1 MTRRPFDG
9 SLAIANLR
17 RLYAAGAATPAD
29 VLHAIHERIAARGTD
44 GTWIHLVT
52 AEECRRQLAAADAA
66 RRNGAALP
74 LYGIPFAVK
83 DNIDVAGMPTTAAC
97 PAFGYRAAESA
108 PAVARVLAAGAIC
121 IGKTNLDQFA
131 TGLSGTRSPYGVCP
145 SAFDARYPA
154 GGSSSGSAVAVGAGL
169 VSFAL
174 GTDTGGSGRIPAGF
188 NNIVGL
194 KPTRGLVSTRGVVPA
209 CRTLDCVSV
218 FALDCEDAGEVL
230 ALIAGYDPADP
241 FSRPNPA
248 AADVPLPSSGPFRF
262 GIPQGAQAGFFGD
275 AAAEALFAAAIER
288 WEVLGGTPV
297 PVDYAPF
304 AEAGRMLYGGA
315 WIAERFASV
324 GAFIAAH
331 LEAVLPTTAEII
343 ARSQRFQAADVFAQ
357 FYRLA
362 EIRRALAPRWRDID
376 FLAVPTSGTAYTI
389 AALRAEPV
397 ELNNR
402 LGYFSYPVNLLDLCA
417 LALPSGFLPDG
428 PAMGVTLLA
437 PAFSEQR
444 LLAFG
449 RRWQAALGIAPGPA
463 GWAVRHRLREHES
476 QTH

>member
-1 MTRRPFDG
+1 MTSRPFDD
-9 SLAIANLR
+9 SLTISSLR
-17 RLYAAGAATPAD
+17 RLYAAGAATPAA
-29 VLHAIHERIAARGTD
+29 VLHAVYERIAARGVD
-44 GTWIHLVT
+44 GVWIHLV
-52 AEECRRQLAAADAA
+52 AEEACRRQLAAAAAA
-66 RRNGAALP
+66 RRNGAVLP
-74 LYGIPFAVK
+74 LFGIPFAVK

-97 PAFGYRAAESA
+97 PAFGYVAAQSA
-108 PAVARVLAAGAIC
+108 PAVARLLAAGAVC
-121 IGKTNLDQFA
+121 LGKTNLDQFA
-131 TGLSGTRSPYGVCP
+131 TGLNGTRSPYGVCP
-145 SAFDARYPA
+145 SVFDERYPA

-194 KPTRGLVSTRGVVPA
+194 KPTRGLISTRGVVPA

-230 ALIAGYDPADP
+230 ALIAGDDPADP
-241 FSRPNPA
+241 FSRANPNTD
-248 AADVPLPSSGPFRF
+248 DVPLPTGGPFRF
-262 GIPQGAQAGFFGD
+262 GVPHGAAAGFFGD
-275 AAAEALFAAAIER
+275 SAAEALFAAAIAR
-288 WEVLGGTPV
+288 WEALGGTPV

-304 AEAGRMLYGGA
+304 VEAGSMLYGGA

-324 GAFIAAH
+324 GAFIATH
-331 LEAVLPTTAEII
+331 PEAVLPTTAEII
-343 ARSQRFQAADVFAQ
+343 SRSQRFQAADVFAQ
-357 FYRLA
+357 LYRLA
-362 EIRRALAPRWRDID
+362 EIRRTLAPLWRDID
-376 FLAVPTSGTAYTI
+376 FLVVPTSGTAYTI
-389 AALRAEPV
+389 AAVLAEPV

-402 LGYFSYPVNLLDLCA
+402 LGYFSYPVNLLDLSA
-417 LALPSGFLPDG
+417 LALPNGFLPDG

-463 GWAVRHRLREHES
+463 GWADRHRVRERES

>member
-1 MTRRPFDG
+1 MTSPRFDG
-9 SLAIANLR
+9 SLAISSLR
-17 RLYAAGAATPAD
+17 RLYAAGAATPAA
-29 VLHAIHERIAARGTD
+29 VLHAIYQRIAARGAD
-44 GTWIHLVT
+44 GVWIHLV
-52 AEECRRQLAAADAA
+52 AEEACRRQLAAADDA
-66 RRNGAALP
+66 RRKGAVLP

-97 PAFGYRAAESA
+97 PAFGYVAVDSA
-108 PAVARVLAAGAIC
+108 PAVARLLAAGAIC

-131 TGLSGTRSPYGVCP
+131 TGLNGTRSPYGVCP
-145 SAFDARYPA
+145 SVFDERYPA

-218 FALDCEDAGEVL
+218 FALDCDDAGEVL
-230 ALIAGYDPADP
+230 ALIAGADPADP
-241 FSRPNPA
+241 FSRPPPA
-248 AADVPLPSSGPFRF
+248 DDSEPLPASGRFRF
-262 GIPQGAQAGFFGD
+262 GVPHGAAAGFFGD
-275 AAAEALFAAAIER
+275 SAAAALFAAAIAR
-288 WEVLGGTPV
+288 WEALGGTPV
-297 PVDYAPF
+297 PADYAPF
-304 AEAGRMLYGGA
+304 AEAGSMLYGGA

-324 GAFIAAH
+324 GAFIATH
-331 LEAVLPTTAEII
+331 PEAVLPTTAEII
-343 ARSQRFQAADVFAQ
+343 TRSQRFQAADVFAQ
-357 FYRLA
+357 LYRLA
-362 EIRRALAPRWRDID
+362 EIRRALAPLWRDID
-376 FLAVPTSGTAYTI
+376 FLVVPTSGTAYTI
-389 AALRAEPV
+389 ADLLAEPV

-402 LGYFSYPVNLLDLCA
+402 LGYFSYPVNLLDLSA
-417 LALPSGFLPDG
+417 LALPNGFLPDG

-463 GWAVRHRLREHES
+463 GRTDRHRARERKS

>member
-1 MTRRPFDG
+1 MTSHRIDG
-9 SLAIANLR
+9 SLAISSLR
-17 RLYAAGAATPAD
+17 RLYAAGAATPAA
-29 VLHAIHERIAARGTD
+29 VLSGIYERIAARGAD
-44 GTWIHLVT
+44 GVWIHLV
-52 AEECRRQLAAADAA
+52 AEEACRRQLAAADAA
-66 RRNGAALP
+66 RRNGTVLP

-97 PAFGYRAAESA
+97 PAFGYVAAQSA
-108 PAVARVLAAGAIC
+108 PAVSRLLAAGAIC

-145 SAFDARYPA
+145 SVFDERYPA
-154 GGSSSGSAVAVGAGL
+154 GGSSSGSGVAVGAGL

-194 KPTRGLVSTRGVVPA
+194 KPTRGLISTRGVVPA

-218 FALDCEDAGEVL
+218 FALDCDDAGEVL
-230 ALIAGYDPADP
+230 ALIAGDDPADP

-248 AADVPLPSSGPFRF
+248 AEMPLPASRPFRF
-262 GIPQGAQAGFFGD
+262 GVPHGAAAGFFGD
-275 AAAEALFAAAIER
+275 GAAEALFAVAIER
-288 WEVLGGTPV
+288 WEALGGTPV
-297 PVDYAPF
+297 RADYAPF
-304 AEAGRMLYGGA
+304 AEAGSMLYGGA

-324 GAFIAAH
+324 GAFIATH
-331 LEAVLPTTAEII
+331 PEAVLPTTAEII
-343 ARSQRFQAADVFAQ
+343 SRSQRFQAADVFAQ

-362 EIRRALAPRWRDID
+362 DIRRTLAPLWRDID
-376 FLAVPTSGTAYTI
+376 FLVVPTSGTAYTI
-389 AALRAEPV
+389 AALLAEPV

-402 LGYFSYPVNLLDLCA
+402 LGYFSYAVNLLDLA
-417 LALPSGFLPDG
+417 AVALPNGFLPDG

-463 GWAVRHRLREHES
+463 GWADRHRARERKS